1 MDRSGVGKACLA
13 LPGAT
18 MDHPFGPGH
27 DAYKVGGKMFAIVGA
42 EGGLSFKVSDIAYE
56 VLTEE
61 GRAAPAPYLARA
73 KWVHLADPG
82 DWPDDELADH
92 LKSAHALI
100 AAKLTKKAK
109 PSVAPVPRLIR
120 VTCSVRNSLA
130 PPGRNGSSIV
140 KCRPIAAGSL
150 TSP

>member
-1 MDRSGVGKACLA
+1 MTPEELRDACLE
-13 LPGAT
+13 LPNAEET
-18 MDHPFGPGH
+18 WPFGPEFTVF
-27 DAYKVGGKMFAIVGA
+27 KVRGKMFALIGA

-100 AAKLTKKAK
+100 AAKLTRKAR
-109 PSVAPVPRLIR
+109 AELG
-120 VTCSVRNSLA
+120 L
-130 PPGRNGSSIV
+130 
-140 KCRPIAAGSL
+140 
-150 TSP
+150 